1 MILECKYHSNS
12 YFFEWTAVTEF
23 CFDLI
28 MVIEKIPA
36 VKRNLTSKSIKE
48 NCEII
53 QKGMANKGAYEKF
66 GVPKNTVSRGMKWRV
81 FL

>member
-1 MILECKYHSNS
+1 
-12 YFFEWTAVTEF
+12 
-23 CFDLI
+23 

-66 GVPKNTVSRGMKWRV
+66 GVPKITVSRGMKWRV

>member
-1 MILECKYHSNS
+1 
-12 YFFEWTAVTEF
+12 
-23 CFDLI
+23 

>member
-1 MILECKYHSNS
+1 
-12 YFFEWTAVTEF
+12 
-23 CFDLI
+23 

-36 VKRNLTSKSIKE
+36 VKRNLTNKSIKE

-53 QKGMANKGAYEKF
+53 QKGMANKGGYEIF
-66 GVPKNTVSRGMKWRV
+66 GVPKNTISSGMKWRV